1 MHLLHSFLTA
11 CDHALSPV
19 FGRLDG
25 VMVGRLLLTLVLCG
39 AIGLERGAHER
50 ASGFRPH
57 ILVGLGACLLT
68 MAGAYGF
75 ADFHS
80 DRDPLR
86 LAVYVV
92 SGIGFLGAGAIL
104 RHGTTVRGLTTAAS
118 LWNVAGIGIAV
129 GTGLGLLAVLTVAL
143 ILFTLSPL
151 QRWEARLRLGASAGD
166 LAIHLSNDSEA
177 VGKTLGALARL
188 GVAVKRATVAPGAGE
203 TAILRVEL
211 GRALRADQ
219 VAPLVQ
225 RLLALKYVTR
235 VDTTDVNIDEEPA
248 QDAYPDETHTQ
259 DGGLPADE
267 NSAVAL
273 NEPDAEPAQEPP
285 APSVPEKRR

>member
-1 MHLLHSFLTA
+1 MRLHLFLSA
-11 CDHALSPV
+11 SGHV
-19 FGRLDG
+19 FSSVAGRLDG
-25 VMVGRLLLTLVLCG
+25 VMIGRLLLTLVLCG
-39 AIGLERGAHER
+39 AIGLERGTHER

-68 MAGAYGF
+68 LAGAYGF
-75 ADFHS
+75 QEIHNAE
-80 DRDPLR
+80 RDPLR

-118 LWNVAGIGIAV
+118 LWNVAGVGIAV
-129 GTGLGLLAVLTVAL
+129 GTGLGLLAALTVAL

-177 VGKTLGALARL
+177 VGKTLGVLARL
-188 GVAVKRATVAPGAGE
+188 GVAVKRATLAPGAGE

-211 GRALRADQ
+211 GRALHANQ
-219 VAPLVQ
+219 VTPLVQ

-235 VDTTDVNIDEEPA
+235 VDTADVNLDEEPVSSS
-248 QDAYPDETHTQ
+248 YPDENSHAEILAATQ
-259 DGGLPADE
+259 GTALPQ
-267 NSAVAL
+267 
-273 NEPDAEPAQEPP
+273 PDAEPAKEPIVQTVQE
-285 APSVPEKRR
+285 EER